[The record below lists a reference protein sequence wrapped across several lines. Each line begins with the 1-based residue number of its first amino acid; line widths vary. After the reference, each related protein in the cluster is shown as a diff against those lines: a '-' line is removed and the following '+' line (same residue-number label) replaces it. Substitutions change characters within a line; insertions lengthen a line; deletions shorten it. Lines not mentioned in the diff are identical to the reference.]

1 MKKYKP
7 FATLALCFAFLF
19 IANSVF
25 AKGAPK
31 SRALNGIIVRDH
43 IVYSDVEPYI
53 KNDRTLVPIR
63 FIAEELGYKVDWNSE
78 KRTVTIKKDQSVV
91 GLLIGSNQMNV
102 NDKKITVDAP
112 AEISQDRT
120 FVPLRAIAEAFG
132 EKVGY
137 SNELRAVF
145 IGDNELYDRFYK
157 VVYYYQTGDPA
168 ISEYKMNLATKS
180 IQTKE
185 AIKNEKTLNHLLN
198 TVRGDFKNYRDKGS
212 SAFGVENYKPDAPS
226 AEKEKPKEQSPS
238 EQKSQVQEN
247 KQLKDEYYL
256 KPSKDIL
263 VGSWY
268 GPGMYGPTVD
278 GQAYE
283 TDNYT
288 YITPLGNGRYLL
300 KNRVILASDKTSEF
314 ITEQYGTFD
323 KAHNILVVEKSHNC
337 SSKKGFFAN
346 QKPSNSAGNY
356 YYEPTTGRLSWDMIN
371 SPAYYEKY

>member
-63 FIAEELGYKVDWNSE
+63 SIAEELGYKVDWNSE

-102 NDKKITVDAP
+102 NDKKISVDAP

-157 VVYYYQTGDPA
+157 VVYYYH
-168 ISEYKMNLATKS
+168 K
-180 IQTKE
+180 
-185 AIKNEKTLNHLLN
+185 
-198 TVRGDFKNYRDKGS
+198 R
-212 SAFGVENYKPDAPS
+212 
-226 AEKEKPKEQSPS
+226 
-238 EQKSQVQEN
+238 
-247 KQLKDEYYL
+247 
-256 KPSKDIL
+256 
-263 VGSWY
+263 
-268 GPGMYGPTVD
+268 
-278 GQAYE
+278 
-283 TDNYT
+283 
-288 YITPLGNGRYLL
+288 
-300 KNRVILASDKTSEF
+300 SDKKRK
-314 ITEQYGTFD
+314 D
-323 KAHNILVVEKSHNC
+323 LKS
-337 SSKKGFFAN
+337 SS
-346 QKPSNSAGNY
+346 
-356 YYEPTTGRLSWDMIN
+356 
-371 SPAYYEKY
+371 